1 MTANRVALALV
12 LAASILFNA
21 HAVADQTDAR
31 LDPLFAQL
39 AESSDSAL
47 GNQLSVAI
55 WSIWMQVDNRESER
69 HLHLGV
75 TSMDRGNYGAALEHF
90 SRVIENTP
98 AFAEGWNRRA
108 TVHYLRGDYIQSA
121 RDIKETLLLE
131 PRHFGAL
138 AGLGMVMMQLSAP
151 TAAITA
157 FERALIVNPHLYD
170 VRFYL
175 ERLQHMLH

>member
-1 MTANRVALALV
+1 MIVEDSIEATGRAFLAMSFRCARCHDHKFEPV
-12 LAASILFNA
+12 TQADYYAIAGVFASARLAARPMVS
-21 HAVADQTDAR
+21 DQLWSEVSKARTKDAA
-31 LDPLFAQL
+31 LEKQL
-39 AESSDSAL
+39 AELKKKQPPPKAT
-47 GNQLSVAI
+47 
-55 WSIWMQVDNRESER
+55 
-69 HLHLGV
+69 GV
-75 TSMDRGNYGAALEHF
+75 T
-90 SRVIENTP
+90 TP

-151 TAAITA
+151 TEAITA